1 MNTTDIRVLKNA
13 GKELNDCSYRF
24 INCCYIAGDGEDNEI
39 IIKKRKRLGN
49 MKPEDGHKYLSI
61 INSSLTGTLNEKFFP
76 LPVEEAARELL
87 GSILQNPEDDSALE
101 ELYRLFADN
110 LPFVNSTNYLIVVAD
125 NTIDLKA
132 CDDNGVPID
141 DASEECFSY
150 IVVSVCPV
158 NPSKPGLSF
167 HEDDK
172 DFLSRLIDWVAK
184 DPLMAV
190 TYPAFT
196 KGEGEPGS
204 ALLYVRNAKKAPSDV
219 VMEIFGCECPEPAS
233 SVTGKMQ
240 TIYQN
245 ATDTGLGI
253 EMNDEIAGIFDS
265 EVKTMKKSI
274 KAENDTFDGED
285 LERILTKAGAASDAI
300 KSAKAAFNEEFSE
313 GFIPTAKIM
322 PIRNKRVK
330 FEIHTEAPELV
341 KTETVNGVL
350 YMMIPVSG
358 GVSLNGEIVDAQNEG
373 SGAKEEESEAVFP
386 ETGAKEPETVA
397 DESEAFPDTDPEAE
411 EPTEGGPFS

>member
-1 MNTTDIRVLKNA
+1 MNTTDIRILKNA

-76 LPVEEAARELL
+76 LPVEEDARELL

-196 KGEGEPGS
+196 KGEGEPGN
-204 ALLYVRNAKKAPSDV
+204 ALLYVKNTKKAPSDV
-219 VMEIFGCECPEPAS
+219 IMEIFGCECPEPSS
-233 SVTGKMQ
+233 SVTGKVQ
-240 TIYQN
+240 SIFQN
-245 ATDTGLGI
+245 ATDTGTGSK
-253 EMNDEIAGIFDS
+253 MDDEIAGLFDS

-285 LERILTKAGAASDAI
+285 LERILTKVGAGTDAI
-300 KSAKAAFNEEFSE
+300 ESAKAAFNEEFSE
-313 GFIPTAKIM
+313 GFVPTAKIM

-330 FEIHTEAPELV
+330 FEIHTESPELV

-358 GVSLNGEIVDAQNEG
+358 GVSLNGEIVGEQG
-373 SGAKEEESEAVFP
+373 EEEGAEAPESVTESPENVSEEAKTV
-386 ETGAKEPETVA
+386 EKEP
-397 DESEAFPDTDPEAE
+397 EAFPDTAPEAE
-411 EPTEGGPFS
+411 VPTEGEPFS